1 MNRSRNVSGP
11 VLFVAVVATLTA
23 GGCGLGN
30 LADPLAARPKFGSV
44 VQLTVE
50 NNDFRDATI
59 YAIWEGKTRRRVGL
73 ATGKK
78 TTNFTM
84 EWVSGSV
91 VFEGKFVAGEKFTLG
106 QTEVWEGDHLDLVV
120 MNRGTI
126 QRTR

>member
-11 VLFVAVVATLTA
+11 VLLVAVVATLTT

-30 LADPLAARPKFGSV
+30 LEDPLAARPKFGSV

-59 YAIWEGKTRRRVGL
+59 YAIWEGTTRRRVGL

-78 TTNFTM
+78 TTDFTI

-91 VFEGKFVAGEKFTLG
+91 VFEGEFVAGERLILG
-106 QTEVWEGDHLDLVV
+106 EIEVWEGDHLDLVV
-120 MNRGTI
+120 MNQGTV